1 MILRDSCNRS
11 AVSKMNK
18 RSFVL
23 LLLMMFPF
31 PGIDKIP
38 EQRNPF
44 PHAPVHAPL
53 PDSVA

>member
-1 MILRDSCNRS
+1 MRYSFRVH
-11 AVSKMNK
+11 AKMNK

-38 EQRNPF
+38 EQSNPF
-44 PHAPVHAPL
+44 PHAPAQEHL
-53 PDSVA
+53 PESVA